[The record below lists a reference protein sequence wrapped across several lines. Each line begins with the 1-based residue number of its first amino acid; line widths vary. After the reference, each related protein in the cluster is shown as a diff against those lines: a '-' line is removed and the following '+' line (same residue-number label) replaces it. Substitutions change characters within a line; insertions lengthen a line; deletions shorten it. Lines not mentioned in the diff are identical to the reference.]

1 MRNYLMARG
10 IDESRILIEDQS
22 TNTYE
27 NLKFSMDLYNVK
39 HAVVV
44 SNTYHLYRTKI
55 IAKRLGMKME
65 ALAAETP
72 IRSKRKMYV
81 REYAAIM
88 KTILFDR

>member
-1 MRNYLMARG
+1 YL
-10 IDESRILIEDQS
+10 
-22 TNTYE
+22 N
-27 NLKFSMDLYNVK
+27 FSMDLYNVI

-55 IAKRLGMKME
+55 IAKRLGINME
-65 ALAAETP
+65 ALGAETP

>member
-1 MRNYLMARG
+1 MRNYLMVHG
-10 IDESRILIEDQS
+10 IDESRILIEDRS

-27 NLKFSMDLYNVK
+27 NLKFSMNLYNVK

-65 ALAAETP
+65 ALVL
-72 IRSKRKMYV
+72 KHQFV
-81 REYAAIM
+81 LRENVCSRISAIM